1 MAFIASFSIYAQ
13 EVNTV
18 NAGYVT
24 TSNEESIELR
34 VGERVFLTGIV
45 IDMRYITYPYRVVF
59 GIPFEGGDVLGVS
72 GPADANINWS
82 IDAYNVM
89 TIDLYEDDLVGLIPD
104 DIRYIEITTRNINY

>member
-72 GPADANINWS
+72 
-82 IDAYNVM
+82 VLQM
-89 TIDLYEDDLVGLIPD
+89 LI
-104 DIRYIEITTRNINY
+104 